1 MLASLHGTASSPR
14 TVASE
19 LRLRRLAVVLCPF
32 LYGGTV
38 ATQGHVGFRLYRSVA
53 FCSCVLSACLVPF
66 LCVGEPESRSGQAVP
81 RRRLASFPRRELVQ
95 PRGRLSGPAGGHFSG
110 ISLWAFLSS
119 YPKADAQG
127 MCRSLLTDT
136 HSHPVLCTGRG
147 GEGVDGETPSYPR
160 ALHMTRN

>member
-1 MLASLHGTASSPR
+1 MEVQLPHKVTSVSGCTEAWRFVRVSYLPVWFRSF
-14 TVASE
+14 
-19 LRLRRLAVVLCPF
+19 VL
-32 LYGGTV
+32 
-38 ATQGHVGFRLYRSVA
+38 
-53 FCSCVLSACLVPF
+53 
-66 LCVGEPESRSGQAVP
+66 GEPESRSGQAVP